1 MNVPHPLPSDT
12 REDMRCPGSRVACPG
27 RSS

>member
-1 MNVPHPLPSDT
+1 MNAPHPLPTDR

-27 RSS
+27 RFT